1 MFMLNLCYNHFMEK
15 ALKQKL
21 IAGFLIFFGILFIA
35 YDVLL
40 LCMTPGTF
48 WDNVFSFTHIWL
60 VLGAYLIFCG
70 IFRFIKKNSFWSIW
84 KKPVKLAV
92 VGVLAVGAIISVIN
106 LSFILRPKLADVNE
120 SVDYV
125 IILGGGIDKNG
136 KLPGNVLLRVDAA
149 AEFLKRP
156 EQKNAV
162 VVVTGGTLHWLPFA
176 EAPELKRQ
184 LVLRGVE
191 EERIL
196 VEDQALDTIQ
206 NFQYS
211 CQMLADY
218 AGISQQEI
226 LNSEIVVITNYFHLR
241 RAERLAAR
249 MGFTNIKG
257 IGAPC
262 EKIKALH
269 IYVREICAYIKLN
282 LRILFTGKPER
293 IN

>member
-1 MFMLNLCYNHFMEK
+1 MKNK
-15 ALKQKL
+15 IVSVIL
-21 IAGFLIFFGILFIA
+21 IAAGILFTS

-48 WDNVFSFTHIWL
+48 LDNVFSFTHIWAA
-60 VLGAYLIFCG
+60 LGAYLIFCG
-70 IFRFIKKNSFWSIW
+70 IYRIKKSRSFWSVW
-84 KKPVKLAV
+84 KKSVKICALCFVCAGLV
-92 VGVLAVGAIISVIN
+92 ISIVN
-106 LSFILRPKLADVNE
+106 LCFILRPKIAQPDK

-125 IILGGGIDKNG
+125 ILLGGGIDKNG
-136 KLPGNVLLRVDAA
+136 KLPGNVISRVEATAD
-149 AEFLKRP
+149 FLNKP
-156 EQKNAV
+156 EQKNTV
-162 VVVTGGTLHWLPFA
+162 VVVSGGTLHWLPLA

-218 AGISQQEI
+218 AGVSKQEI
-226 LNSEIVVITNYFHLR
+226 LNSDIVVITNYFHLR

-249 MGFTNIKG
+249 MGFTSIKG

-282 LRILFTGKPER
+282 LRILFTGKPKTLLS
-293 IN
+293 

>member
-1 MFMLNLCYNHFMEK
+1 MKNKTVAVILI
-15 ALKQKL
+15 
-21 IAGFLIFFGILFIA
+21 IAGILSA
-35 YDVLL
+35 SYDVLL
-40 LCMTPGTF
+40 LCMSPGTF
-48 WDNVFSFTHIWL
+48 WDNVFSFTHIWAM
-60 VLGAYLIFCG
+60 LGSYLIFCG
-70 IFRFIKKNSFWSIW
+70 VYRIKKVRSFWSIW
-84 KKPVKLAV
+84 KKSVKICVL
-92 VGVLAVGAIISVIN
+92 GVAAAGVIISIVN
-106 LSFILRPKLADVNE
+106 LCFIFRPKLVDPNK

-125 IILGGGIDKNG
+125 ILLGGGIDKNG
-136 KLPGNVLLRVDAA
+136 KLPGNVISRVEATAD
-149 AEFLKRP
+149 FLNRP
-156 EQKNAV
+156 EQKKTIV
-162 VVVTGGTLHWLPFA
+162 VVSGGTLHWLPFA

-218 AGISQQEI
+218 SGISKQEV
-226 LNSEIVVITNYFHLR
+226 LNSDIVVITNYFHLR

-249 MGFTNIKG
+249 MGFTSIKG

-262 EKIKALH
+262 EKIKAPH

-282 LRILFTGKPER
+282 LRILFTGKPTLLS
-293 IN
+293 

>member
-1 MFMLNLCYNHFMEK
+1 MKNK
-15 ALKQKL
+15 IIAVIL
-21 IAGFLIFFGILFIA
+21 ITAGILFA
-35 YDVLL
+35 SYDVLL
-40 LCMTPGTF
+40 LCMSPGTF
-48 WDNVFSFTHIWL
+48 WDNVFSFTHIWAA
-60 VLGAYLIFCG
+60 LGAYLIFCG
-70 IFRFIKKNSFWSIW
+70 IYRIKKERSFWSTW
-84 KKPVKLAV
+84 KRQVKIV
-92 VGVLAVGAIISVIN
+92 VLTVAAAGVIISIVN
-106 LSFILRPKLADVNE
+106 LCFILRPKLVDPE
-120 SVDYV
+120 KSVDYV
-125 IILGGGIDKNG
+125 ILLGGGIDKNG
-136 KLPGNVLLRVDAA
+136 KLPGNVISRVEATAD
-149 AEFLKRP
+149 FLNRP

-162 VVVTGGTLHWLPFA
+162 VVVSGGTLHWLPFA

-206 NFQYS
+206 NFEYS
-211 CQMLADY
+211 CQMLADF
-218 AGISQQEI
+218 AGVSKQDI
-226 LNSEIVVITNYFHLR
+226 LNSDIAVITNYFHLR

-249 MGFTNIKG
+249 MGFTSIKG

-282 LRILFTGKPER
+282 LRILLTGKPEK

>member
-1 MFMLNLCYNHFMEK
+1 MKKTNFL
-15 ALKQKL
+15 AVV
-21 IAGFLIFFGILFIA
+21 LIFFGIVFIS

-40 LCMTPGTF
+40 ICLTPGTF
-48 WDNVFSFTHIWL
+48 LDNVFSFTHIWAA
-60 VLGAYLIFCG
+60 LGAYLIFCG
-70 IFRFIKKNSFWSIW
+70 VYRIKKERSFWSTW
-84 KKPVKLAV
+84 KKPVKVCGVSVAAAGVIICV
-92 VGVLAVGAIISVIN
+92 VN
-106 LSFILRPKLADVNE
+106 LCFIFRPKLAQPE
-120 SVDYV
+120 KSVDYV
-125 IILGGGIDKNG
+125 ILLGGGIDKNG
-136 KLPGNVLLRVDAA
+136 KLPRNVISRVEVAA
-149 AEFLKRP
+149 DFLNRL

-176 EAPELKRQ
+176 EAPEIKRQ
-184 LVLRGVE
+184 LVLHGVE

-218 AGISQQEI
+218 SGVSKQKI
-226 LNSEIVVITNYFHLR
+226 LDSDIAVVTSYFHLR

-249 MGFTNIKG
+249 MGFTSIKG
-257 IGAPC
+257 IGSPC

-269 IYVREICAYIKLN
+269 IYVREICSYIKLN
-282 LRILFTGKPER
+282 LRILFTGRPER

>member
-1 MFMLNLCYNHFMEK
+1 MNKNKILAGL
-15 ALKQKL
+15 L
-21 IAGFLIFFGILFIA
+21 IIWGFFSVS

-48 WDNVFSFTHIWL
+48 LDNVFSFTHIWA
-60 VLGAYLIFCG
+60 VLGVYLIFCG
-70 IFRFIKKNSFWSIW
+70 VYRIKKVRSFWSIW
-84 KKPVKLAV
+84 KKPVKIS
-92 VGVLAVGAIISVIN
+92 VLCVAAVGLVVSVIN
-106 LSFILRPKLADVNE
+106 LCFILRPKLVDPNN

-125 IILGGGIDKNG
+125 ILLGGGIDKNG
-136 KLPGNVLLRVDAA
+136 KLPGNVISRVEAA
-149 AEFLKRP
+149 ADFLNRP
-156 EQKNAV
+156 EQKNTV
-162 VVVTGGTLHWLPFA
+162 VVVSGGMLHWLPFA

-184 LVLRGVE
+184 LVLRRVE

-206 NFQYS
+206 NFEYS
-211 CQMLADY
+211 CQMLADF
-218 AGISQQEI
+218 AGVSKQDI
-226 LNSEIVVITNYFHLR
+226 LNSDIVVITNYFHLR
-241 RAERLAAR
+241 RSERLAAR

-282 LRILFTGKPER
+282 LRILFTGEPTLLS
-293 IN
+293 

>member
-1 MFMLNLCYNHFMEK
+1 MRNN
-15 ALKQKL
+15 KL
-21 IAGFLIFFGILFIA
+21 FAILLFIGGLLSVF

-40 LCMTPGTF
+40 LCMSPGTF
-48 WDNVFSFTHIWL
+48 LDNVFSFTHIWAA
-60 VLGAYLIFCG
+60 LGAYLIFCG
-70 IFRFIKKNSFWSIW
+70 VYRIKKERSFWSTW
-84 KKPVKLAV
+84 KKPVKVCVLGLAAA
-92 VGVLAVGAIISVIN
+92 GLIISVVN
-106 LSFILRPKLADVNE
+106 LCFILHPKLVDPNN

-125 IILGGGIDKNG
+125 ILLGGGIDKNG
-136 KLPGNVLLRVDAA
+136 KLPGNVISRVEAA
-149 AEFLKRP
+149 ADFLNRP

-162 VVVTGGTLHWLPFA
+162 VVVSGGTLHWLPFA

-206 NFQYS
+206 NFEYS
-211 CQMLADY
+211 CHKLVDFSGVSKQD
-218 AGISQQEI
+218 I
-226 LNSEIVVITNYFHLR
+226 LKSDIVVITNYFHLR

-249 MGFTNIKG
+249 MGFTSIKG

-282 LRILFTGKPER
+282 LRILFTGRPTLLS
-293 IN
+293 

>member
-70 IFRFIKKNSFWSIW
+70 IFRFIKKHSFWSIW

>member
-1 MFMLNLCYNHFMEK
+1 MKNK
-15 ALKQKL
+15 IIAVIL
-21 IAGFLIFFGILFIA
+21 IASGILFTS

-40 LCMTPGTF
+40 LRMCPGTF
-48 WDNVFSFTHIWL
+48 LDNVFSFTHIWA

-70 IFRFIKKNSFWSIW
+70 VYRIKKGRSFWSTW
-84 KKPVKLAV
+84 KKPVKVCVICFVCAGLV
-92 VGVLAVGAIISVIN
+92 VSIAN
-106 LSFILRPKLADVNE
+106 LCFILKPKLAQPNQ

-125 IILGGGIDKNG
+125 ILLGGGIDKNG
-136 KLPGNVLLRVDAA
+136 KLPGNVISRVEATAD
-149 AEFLKRP
+149 FLNRP
-156 EQKNAV
+156 EQKNTV
-162 VVVTGGTLHWLPFA
+162 VVVSGGTLHWLPFA

-211 CQMLADY
+211 CQMLANF
-218 AGISQQEI
+218 AAVSKQEI
-226 LNSEIVVITNYFHLR
+226 LNSDIVVITNYFHLR

-282 LRILFTGKPER
+282 LRILFTGKPALLS
-293 IN
+293 